1 MSKTREQ
8 RRREKYDDERK
19 VMLAVLAFIIV
30 AVAFVVSG
38 VNALAMA
45 AY

>member
-1 MSKTREQ
+1 MARTRNE
-8 RRREKYDDERK
+8 RKKYDDDRK
-19 VMLAVLAFIIV
+19 AMLAVLAFIIV

-38 VNALAMA
+38 VNALALA